1 MKPNISI
8 LSPIIGSV
16 FFGYGLI
23 TVFTSTYLYIIFVY
37 QIYAASALS
46 FMTFGR
52 YMVSGAMTVVAIPMY
67 RNLGP
72 HYALTILACIAA
84 VMAPVPFLL
93 YRYGHVIR
101 RMSKRVQA
109 RN

>member
-1 MKPNISI
+1 M
-8 LSPIIGSV
+8 

-37 QIYAASALS
+37 QMYAASALS

-52 YMVSGAMTVVAIPMY
+52 YMVSGAMTVGAIPMY
-67 RNLGP
+67 CNLGP
-72 HYALTILACIAA
+72 HYALTILGCIAA

-101 RMSKRVQA
+101 RMSKRVQ
-109 RN
+109 NKD